1 MNNEKSN
8 IGTKVWS
15 FINMILDFILRKV
28 LHLKIENEQWD
39 TLIQFVK
46 FGIVGLSNTIISYVI
61 YVIVLIMLQRNQ
73 LFFRWDYL
81 AAQVVAFIL
90 SVLWSF
96 YWNNKYVFQLN
107 SKSIQCV
114 VKALVK
120 TYISYAFTGLVLNN
134 ILSLLL
140 VEILQIN
147 KLLAPL
153 INLLISVPINFF
165 LNKFWAFRKSR

>member
-73 LFFRWDYL
+73 LFLDGIIWLHR
-81 AAQVVAFIL
+81 
-90 SVLWSF
+90 
-96 YWNNKYVFQLN
+96 
-107 SKSIQCV
+107 
-114 VKALVK
+114 
-120 TYISYAFTGLVLNN
+120 
-134 ILSLLL
+134 
-140 VEILQIN
+140 
-147 KLLAPL
+147 
-153 INLLISVPINFF
+153 
-165 LNKFWAFRKSR
+165 